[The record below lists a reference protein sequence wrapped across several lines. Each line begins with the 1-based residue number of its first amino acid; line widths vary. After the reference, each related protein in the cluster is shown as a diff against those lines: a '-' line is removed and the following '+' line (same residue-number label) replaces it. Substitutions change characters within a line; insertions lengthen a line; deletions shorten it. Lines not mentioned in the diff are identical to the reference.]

1 MQDKP
6 KLRDLIIKAQNSQEE
21 VPLKLINHFVPLNKK
36 CSRWLGCPVLK
47 LALI

>member
-21 VPLKLINHFVPLNKK
+21 VPLKLVNSF
-36 CSRWLGCPVLK
+36 S
-47 LALI
+47 